1 MIRRTEY
8 VLRNK
13 ATGRLFEDTGWL
25 LEDPLYGSDA
35 LIQAVYKN
43 KQPDFSNHKN
53 GLYRFAD
60 WLPIHRM
67 LEGSAAPITYK
78 SQQLADHLGLDHLY
92 ITFSGYWPER
102 GAFMNTCSFKE
113 TEAFSICAHI
123 PAHEKRTLV
132 VASAGNTARAF
143 AKVCSE
149 NNIPLLL
156 FVPYDNLDALWIDR
170 KPADCVRLISTPKGS
185 DYFDAIALSNT
196 YCEDTSQ
203 YFAEGGARNI
213 ARRDGMGT
221 TVLSAADCI
230 GRIPD
235 VYFQAVGSGT
245 GAIAAHE
252 ANERLLEDGRYGN
265 HTMQLIPSQNVPFIP
280 LVEAWEQGT
289 RHLEPMEAAEAREK
303 TAAVKAKVLANRKP
317 PYAVAGG
324 LYDALVQSGGFMDYA
339 TNREL
344 ERAGALFEQL
354 EGIDI
359 HPAAAVATHTL
370 IKNVEQGRV
379 DSKAVIMLNITGG
392 GEKRFKSENPVYYIT
407 PD

>member
-1 MIRRTEY
+1 
-8 VLRNK
+8 
-13 ATGRLFEDTGWL
+13 
-25 LEDPLYGSDA
+25 
-35 LIQAVYKN
+35 
-43 KQPDFSNHKN
+43 
-53 GLYRFAD
+53 
-60 WLPIHRM
+60 
-67 LEGSAAPITYK
+67 
-78 SQQLADHLGLDHLY
+78 
-92 ITFSGYWPER
+92 
-102 GAFMNTCSFKE
+102 
-113 TEAFSICAHI
+113 
-123 PAHEKRTLV
+123 
-132 VASAGNTARAF
+132 
-143 AKVCSE
+143 
-149 NNIPLLL
+149 
-156 FVPYDNLDALWIDR
+156 
-170 KPADCVRLISTPKGS
+170 
-185 DYFDAIALSNT
+185 
-196 YCEDTSQ
+196 
-203 YFAEGGARNI
+203 
-213 ARRDGMGT
+213 
-221 TVLSAADCI
+221 
-230 GRIPD
+230 
-235 VYFQAVGSGT
+235 
-245 GAIAAHE
+245 
-252 ANERLLEDGRYGN
+252 
-265 HTMQLIPSQNVPFIP
+265 PSQNVPFIP